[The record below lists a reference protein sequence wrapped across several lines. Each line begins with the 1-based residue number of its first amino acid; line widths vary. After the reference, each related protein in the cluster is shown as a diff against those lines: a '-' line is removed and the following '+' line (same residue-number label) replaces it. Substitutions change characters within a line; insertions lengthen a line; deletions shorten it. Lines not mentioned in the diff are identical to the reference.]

1 MKNNNYSFISQLS
14 FEDPYSVIQDVVY
27 GTEDNLSS
35 VSSKL
40 ITGIYN
46 DNNLTNISSK
56 LITGISN
63 ENNDYDND
71 NENDNDND
79 NDNGNNNIT
88 KDDYIDNINQN
99 DDLN

>member
-63 ENNDYDND
+63 ENMIMIMTTKTTMTMTMTM
-71 NENDNDND
+71 EI
-79 NDNGNNNIT
+79 IT
-88 KDDYIDNINQN
+88 LLRMIILTILTKMMI
-99 DDLN
+99 